1 MGLDFSNPLG
11 LAAGFDRTGCL
22 LPTLASLG
30 FGHVEVGTITRG
42 TTGVR
47 LATARRPRFRVGVNI
62 GSARRG
68 LDEKVIDDY
77 VAAFER
83 VCDQADY
90 VSVNLSSPFLGR
102 SGDTPG
108 VDSLVGRLSEVWG
121 VHCAETGRGLPL
133 LIKVACGAPGMP
145 LPAAITAVRRH
156 KLSGVVLVSSSLAQI
171 ATVCTYLEGAA
182 VISVG
187 GVASGADIAAR
198 LAVGAGLVQIHSA
211 LVRDGPAG
219 PKRIL
224 AALQV
229 AQ

>member
-1 MGLDFSNPLG
+1 M
-11 LAAGFDRTGCL
+11 
-22 LPTLASLG
+22 
-30 FGHVEVGTITRG
+30 
-42 TTGVR
+42 
-47 LATARRPRFRVGVNI
+47 
-62 GSARRG
+62 
-68 LDEKVIDDY
+68 IDDY

-121 VHCAETGRGLPL
+121 VHCAETGRRLPL